1 MKLSHT
7 LEIARYLWRETHNQS
22 GSQVVG
28 LSRDAIYETASII
41 TSVVKKT
48 GTMICR
54 RMWRS
59 LIVGVLVSLAGLPLL
74 AQSGSASE
82 TDWDGHLVWVLPF
95 ENNSTQP
102 GLDWIGASFPDILNS
117 RLSSAGFLTIRRE
130 DSRYAM
136 KHLGLPADFHP
147 TQATAYRIAQTI
159 DADYVVFGNYTVASG
174 RIRASARVLDMHAPS
189 MSATLQQEGNLDQ
202 LINIEDELAWK
213 VAMQIE
219 PNLNLEEQTF
229 LAASRNLRLD
239 AFENYI
245 RGLVEP
251 GSEERIAH
259 LTKAVQLSPGYV
271 AAWFALG
278 QAYFDNQQY
287 DQAEAAFAKVPK
299 GGRLSLEAM
308 FYSGLSDLYTGNYAR
323 AQTSFA
329 SVASVLPLP
338 EVLNNEGIA
347 FNRHGQNGTAF
358 FKRVVEMNP
367 QNADYWFN
375 LAVSQRRQKDYAAA
389 LNAVGHSLTI
399 HPDDE
404 EAQNLRKNLTMLKS
418 GQLTATSAQPAA
430 ATADASAD
438 QAVSDE
444 TDDLPDTDELA
455 RDKPKAKNPQSAS
468 SSVSS
473 STNSD
478 ATSPDYE
485 PLERIART
493 YDETALRQGAYALE
507 HVNAI
512 KLSSL
517 PPAKRAQRLCQQ
529 GKAYVG
535 DGLLLEAERQFQ
547 LALAADP
554 NSSAAYAGL
563 AEVHEYAGS
572 AKIAQQEANKSLQ
585 MQPNAAAYLVLARIA
600 FSQHAL
606 PDARNNIDNAL
617 RLEPNNTAAKGI
629 LQAIQTQQQQAK

>member
-1 MKLSHT
+1 M
-7 LEIARYLWRETHNQS
+7 IAF
-22 GSQVVG
+22 
-28 LSRDAIYETASII
+28 
-41 TSVVKKT
+41 
-48 GTMICR
+48 
-54 RMWRS
+54 RMWRG
-59 LIVGVLVSLAGLPLL
+59 LVLCVLVTLAALPSL
-74 AQSGSASE
+74 AQSGAANE
-82 TDWDGHLVWVLPF
+82 TGWNGHLVWVLPF

-102 GLDWIGASFPDILNS
+102 GLDWMGASFPDILNS

-130 DSRYAM
+130 DRRYALQ
-136 KHLGLPADFHP
+136 HLGLPADFHP
-147 TQATAYRIAQTI
+147 TQATAYRIAQTL
-159 DADYVVFGNYTVASG
+159 DADYVVFGNYTVANG
-174 RIRASARVLDMHAPS
+174 RIRASARVLDMHGPT
-189 MSATLQQEGNLDQ
+189 MGATLEQEGNLDQ
-202 LINIEDELAWK
+202 LNNVEDELAWK
-213 VAMQIE
+213 VAMQID

-251 GSEERIAH
+251 GVEERIGH

-271 AAWFALG
+271 PAWFALG

-329 SVASVLPLP
+329 SIGSVLPLP

-367 QNADYWFN
+367 QSADYWFN
-375 LAVSQRRQKDYAAA
+375 LAVSLRRQKDYTAA
-389 LNAVGHSLTI
+389 LNAVAHCLTI
-399 HPDDE
+399 HPQDE
-404 EAQNLRKNLTMLKS
+404 EAQDLRKNLTMLKS
-418 GQLTATSAQPAA
+418 GALTATPAKPAIA
-430 ATADASAD
+430 ANNTSAD
-438 QAVSDE
+438 QATSDAADDPSDSDE
-444 TDDLPDTDELA
+444 VATDKPDTNGA
-455 RDKPKAKNPQSAS
+455 QSAS
-468 SSVSS
+468 SSTSAS
-473 STNSD
+473 AGSD

-493 YDETALRQGAYALE
+493 YDETALRQGAFALE
-507 HVNAI
+507 QVNAM
-512 KLSSL
+512 KLRSL
-517 PPAKRAQRLCQQ
+517 PPAERAQRLCQQ
-529 GKAYVG
+529 GRAYVS

-554 NSSAAYAGL
+554 SSSAAYAGL

-572 AKIAQQEANKSLQ
+572 IKIAQQEATKSLQ
-585 MQPNAAAYLVLARIA
+585 VQPNAAAYLVLARIA
-600 FSQHAL
+600 LSQHAL
-606 PDARNNIDNAL
+606 TDARSNIDSAL

-629 LQAIQTQQQQAK
+629 LQAVQTQQEQTK

>member
-1 MKLSHT
+1 
-7 LEIARYLWRETHNQS
+7 
-22 GSQVVG
+22 
-28 LSRDAIYETASII
+28 
-41 TSVVKKT
+41 
-48 GTMICR
+48 
-54 RMWRS
+54 MWRS
-59 LIVGVLVSLAGLPLL
+59 LTVCVLVTLASLLSV
-74 AQSGSASE
+74 AQSGAANE
-82 TDWDGHLVWVLPF
+82 TDWNGHLVWVLPF
-95 ENNSTQP
+95 ENSSTQP
-102 GLDWIGASFPDILNS
+102 GLDWIGASFPDILDS
-117 RLSSAGFLTIRRE
+117 RLSSAGFLTVRRE
-130 DSRYAM
+130 DRRYGM
-136 KHLGLPADFHP
+136 KHLGLPADFRP
-147 TQATAYRIAQTI
+147 TQATAYRIAQTL
-159 DADYVVFGNYTVASG
+159 DADYVVFGNYTVANG
-174 RIRASARVLDMHAPS
+174 RIQASARILNMHGPS
-189 MSATLQQEGNLDQ
+189 MGATLQQEGNLDQ
-202 LINIEDELAWK
+202 LINVEDELAWK
-213 VAMQIE
+213 VAMQID

-251 GSEERIAH
+251 GAEERIGH
-259 LTKAVQLSPGYV
+259 LTKAVQLSPEYV

-287 DQAEAAFAKVPK
+287 EQAEAAFTRVPK

-329 SVASVLPLP
+329 SIASVLPLP

-347 FNRHGQNGTAF
+347 FNRRGENGTAF

-375 LAVSQRRQKDYAAA
+375 LAVSQRRQKDYTAA
-389 LNAVGHSLTI
+389 LNAVGHCLTI
-399 HPDDE
+399 HPQDE
-404 EAQNLRKNLTMLKS
+404 EAQNLRKNLIMLKS
-418 GQLTATSAQPAA
+418 GQLTDAPAKPAVTKTDASTDQAA
-430 ATADASAD
+430 ADDQSPADAA
-438 QAVSDE
+438 
-444 TDDLPDTDELA
+444 DDLPDTDELA
-455 RDKPKAKNPQSAS
+455 RDKPHAKKPQSAS
-468 SSVSS
+468 TSASGSAG
-473 STNSD
+473 SD

-493 YDETALRQGAYALE
+493 YDESALRQGAFALE
-507 HVNAI
+507 QVNAM
-512 KLSSL
+512 KLRSL

-529 GKAYVG
+529 GKTYVS

-585 MQPNAAAYLVLARIA
+585 IQPNAAAYLVLARIA
-600 FSQHAL
+600 LSQHAL
-606 PDARNNIDNAL
+606 ADARSNIDNAL
-617 RLEPNNTAAKGI
+617 RLEPDNTAAKGI
-629 LQAIQTQQQQAK
+629 LQAIQTQQQQTK

>member
-1 MKLSHT
+1 MLNS
-7 LEIARYLWRETHNQS
+7 
-22 GSQVVG
+22 
-28 LSRDAIYETASII
+28 SIS
-41 TSVVKKT
+41 SVEKKT
-48 GTMICR
+48 GTMNCL

-59 LIVGVLVSLAGLPLL
+59 LILCVLVVLAAAPSW
-74 AQSGSASE
+74 AQSDSANQ
-82 TDWDGHLVWVLPF
+82 TDWDGHLIWVLPF

-102 GLDWIGASFPDILNS
+102 GLDWIGASFPDILNA

-130 DSRYAM
+130 DRRYAM
-136 KHLGLPADFHP
+136 QHLGLPADFHP
-147 TQATAYRIAQTI
+147 TQATAYRIAQTL
-159 DADYVVFGNYTVASG
+159 DADYVVFGNYTIANG
-174 RIRASARVLDMHAPS
+174 RIQATARVLDMHGPS
-189 MSATLQQEGNLDQ
+189 MGATLQQEGNLDQ
-202 LINIEDELAWK
+202 LINIEDDLAWK
-213 VAMQIE
+213 LAMQID

-229 LAASRNLRLD
+229 LAASRDLRLD

-251 GSEERIAH
+251 GAEERIGH

-271 AAWFALG
+271 QAWFALG

-287 DQAEAAFAKVPK
+287 DQAQASFAKVPK

-308 FYSGLSDLYTGNYAR
+308 FYSGLSDLYTGNYAS

-329 SVASVLPLP
+329 SIASVLPLP

-347 FNRHGQNGTAF
+347 FNRRGQNGTAF
-358 FKRVVEMNP
+358 FKRIVEMDP
-367 QNADYWFN
+367 QSADYWFN
-375 LAVSQRRQKDYAAA
+375 LSVSERRQKNYTAA
-389 LNAVGHSLTI
+389 LNAVAHCLTI
-399 HPDDE
+399 HPQDE

-418 GQLTATSAQPAA
+418 GQLTYTPAKPA
-430 ATADASAD
+430 VAKPDASTDQASAD
-438 QAVSDE
+438 DQSTADT

-455 RDKPKAKNPQSAS
+455 RDKPKAKSPQTASNPSTAS
-468 SSVSS
+468 SG
-473 STNSD
+473 SD

-493 YDETALRQGAYALE
+493 YDESSLRQGAFALE
-507 HVNAI
+507 QMNAM
-512 KLSSL
+512 KLRSL
-517 PPAKRAQRLCQQ
+517 PPAQRAQHLCQQ
-529 GKAYVG
+529 GKSYVS

-585 MQPNAAAYLVLARIA
+585 LQPNAAAYLILARIQL
-600 FSQHAL
+600 SQHSL
-606 PDARNNIDNAL
+606 QDARSNIDSAL
-617 RLEPNNTAAKGI
+617 RLDPNNTAAKGI
-629 LQAIQTQQQQAK
+629 LQAIQAQQDQTK

>member
-1 MKLSHT
+1 
-7 LEIARYLWRETHNQS
+7 
-22 GSQVVG
+22 
-28 LSRDAIYETASII
+28 
-41 TSVVKKT
+41 
-48 GTMICR
+48 MILC
-54 RMWRS
+54 
-59 LIVGVLVSLAGLPLL
+59 VLVALAVVPLW
-74 AQSGSASE
+74 AQSESANE
-82 TDWDGHLVWVLPF
+82 TDWNGHLIWVLPF

-130 DSRYAM
+130 DRRYAM
-136 KHLGLPADFHP
+136 QHLGLPADFHP
-147 TQATAYRIAQTI
+147 TQATAYRIAQTL
-159 DADYVVFGNYTVASG
+159 DADYVVFGNYTVANG
-174 RIRASARVLDMHAPS
+174 RIQATARVLDMHGPS
-189 MSATLQQEGNLDQ
+189 MAATLEQEGNLDQ
-202 LINIEDELAWK
+202 LINVEDELAWK
-213 VAMQIE
+213 VAMQID

-251 GSEERIAH
+251 GVEERIGH

-287 DQAEAAFAKVPK
+287 DQAEAAFARVPK

-329 SVASVLPLP
+329 SIGSVLPLP

-375 LAVSQRRQKDYAAA
+375 LAVSQRRQKDYTAA
-389 LNAVGHSLTI
+389 LNAVAHCLTI
-399 HPDDE
+399 HPQDE

-418 GQLTATSAQPAA
+418 GQLTDAPAKPAVSNTDTSTDQ
-430 ATADASAD
+430 ATADD
-438 QAVSDE
+438 QSPVDAA
-444 TDDLPDTDELA
+444 DDLPDTDELA
-455 RDKPKAKNPQSAS
+455 RDKPQAKKPQSAS
-468 SSVSS
+468 SST
-473 STNSD
+473 STSAGSD

-493 YDETALRQGAYALE
+493 YDETALRQGAFALE
-507 HVNAI
+507 QVNAM
-512 KLSSL
+512 KLRSL
-517 PPAKRAQRLCQQ
+517 PPAERAQHLCQQ
-529 GKAYVG
+529 GKAYVN

-572 AKIAQQEANKSLQ
+572 IKIAQEEATKSLQ
-585 MQPNAAAYLVLARIA
+585 MQPNAAAYMVLARIA
-600 FSQHAL
+600 LSQHAL
-606 PDARNNIDNAL
+606 PDARNNIDSAL

-629 LQAIQTQQQQAK
+629 LQAIQTQQQQTK